1 MAQFNINRNADDT
14 FYRYKMPAI
23 RAKVEGRG
31 NGIKTV
37 IDNCV
42 DVARA
47 LQRPAE
53 YVCKHF
59 GFELGAQCQMNAKT
73 ERYIV
78 NGSHDPS
85 LLQDKL
91 DAFIRNWVL
100 CQSCENPETSIK
112 IKDGCINSSCK
123 ACGWRGELKA
133 IGRMGQYV
141 LKNPPEKFTVGEKG
155 MYDQRHSSDD
165 KVESKNS
172 SSPKRQVSGWE
183 DDDEF
188 ALSTDDNARMDRA
201 LKDLDSLMG
210 GLTLGVEEIVEKMNP
225 DKKYE
230 LFVKHCKRI
239 KKEKGEA
246 FAEECVAEINCL
258 RDTLQLFEGQGVWA
272 YCSAFQKWTDEEKKI
287 SEKKFLD
294 YLKKFA
300 GHLKALCDP
309 EHDDGEK
316 SQRMMLG
323 VIETVVSNNKKKCL
337 PYTAHILKQLYDDD
351 ILEDTAIIK
360 WAEKPTKKFV
370 KKSFVEKMVEQSAK
384 LVEWLKEA
392 DSSEDEESSSEE
404 EEESEDEEVS
414 GKQGSKEEES
424 KVTSEE
430 PSKEETK
437 EEVKT
442 EEQPAVTK
450 KPTTLTALD
459 DDDSDD
465 EIDID
470 DI

>member
-14 FYRYKMPAI
+14 FYRYKMPAL

-78 NGSHDPS
+78 NGSHEAS
-85 LLQDKL
+85 TLQDKL
-91 DAFIRNWVL
+91 DTFIKSWVL
-100 CQSCENPETSIK
+100 CPSCENPETSIK
-112 IKDGCINSSCK
+112 VRDGIINTTCK
-123 ACGWRGELKA
+123 ACGYRGELKA

-141 LKNPPEKFTVGEKG
+141 LKNPPEKFIVGEKQ
-155 MYDQRHSSDD
+155 MYDNKRNSSDD
-165 KVESKNS
+165 KPPVAK
-172 SSPKRQVSGWE
+172 SSPNHKVDGWE
-183 DDDEF
+183 DDDQF

-210 GLTLGVEEIVEKMNP
+210 GLTLGVEEIVEKM
-225 DKKYE
+225 DIDEKYK

-239 KKEKGEA
+239 KKEKGDD
-246 FAEECVAEINCL
+246 FAENCAAEVNCL
-258 RDTLQLFEGQGVWA
+258 RDTLQLYDGQGVWA

-287 SEKKFLD
+287 SEKKFLE
-294 YLKKFA
+294 YLKKFSS
-300 GHLKALCDP
+300 HLKVLCDI
-309 EHDDGEK
+309 EHEDGEK
-316 SQRMMLG
+316 SQKMMLG
-323 VIETVVSNNKKKCL
+323 VVETVVSNNKKKCL

-351 ILEDTAIIK
+351 ILEDTAIVK
-360 WAEKPTKKFV
+360 WSEKPTKKFV

-392 DSSEDEESSSEE
+392 DSSDEEESTSEE
-404 EEESEDEEVS
+404 EEESENEEVS
-414 GKQGSKEEES
+414 GKQVEEANKEEASKEDTSKENASKEEIAM
-424 KVTSEE
+424 
-430 PSKEETK
+430 
-437 EEVKT
+437 
-442 EEQPAVTK
+442 PAVSK
-450 KPTTLTALD
+450 KPAAAVVTALD
-459 DDDSDD
+459 SDSDD
-465 EIDID
+465 DIDID